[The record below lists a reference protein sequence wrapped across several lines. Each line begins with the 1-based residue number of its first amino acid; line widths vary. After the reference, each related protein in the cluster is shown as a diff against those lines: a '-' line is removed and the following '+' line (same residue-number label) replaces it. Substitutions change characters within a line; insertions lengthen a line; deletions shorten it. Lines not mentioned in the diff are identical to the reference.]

1 MEKYEYVFDALGSI
15 VVDIQVELIES
26 EDDSHKALARLE
38 RSFLSNVVDLLHEA
52 KKCRELIEI
61 EKES

>member
-1 MEKYEYVFDALGSI
+1 MEKYEYVFDVLGSI

-38 RSFLSNVVDLLHEA
+38 RSYLSQVVDLLHEA
-52 KKCRELIEI
+52 RRCRHLI